1 VIKMAA
7 SGRRLACRV
16 PGGGHWSMRTI
27 ALLVLALAL
36 PTAAGYFLL
45 ATLGGWHKLAE
56 ALRRPPPPESPDR
69 LAATLRRLR
78 VQLETTETTPG
89 ATAKN
94 HRIRALRGAYLDALH
109 LACTRL
115 EVSPPAGGDRASQA
129 EIYRA
134 EAALRERGLDV
145 REPAAR

>member
-1 VIKMAA
+1 
-7 SGRRLACRV
+7 
-16 PGGGHWSMRTI
+16 MRTI
-27 ALLVLALAL
+27 ALLLLVLAL

-45 ATLGGWHKLAE
+45 ATLGGWRKLAE
-56 ALRRPPPPESPDR
+56 ALRRPPPPESADR

-78 VQLETTETTPG
+78 AQLETTETTPG
-89 ATAKN
+89 ATAKS
-94 HRIRALRGAYLDALH
+94 HRIRALRGAYLDALRD
-109 LACTRL
+109 ACARL

>member
-1 VIKMAA
+1 
-7 SGRRLACRV
+7 
-16 PGGGHWSMRTI
+16 MRNI

-36 PTAAGYFLL
+36 PTAAGYFLVV
-45 ATLGGWHKLAE
+45 TVGGWHKLANR
-56 ALRRPPPPESPDR
+56 LRRPPPPETPER

-78 VQLETTETTPG
+78 AQLEATETTPG
-89 ATAKN
+89 ATAKG
-94 HRIRALRGAYLDALH
+94 HHVRVLRGAYLDALRD
-109 LACTRL
+109 ACARL
-115 EVSPPAGGDRASQA
+115 EVSPPPGGDRASQA